1 VSQIHTDSLSEY
13 SCKLCA
19 KLCKD
24 DKALQKHLMIHDT
37 SDNNCIM
44 CGKRFHSR
52 ARLKR

>member
-1 VSQIHTDSLSEY
+1 MSQIHTDSLSEH
-13 SCKLCA
+13 SCKLCG

>member
-1 VSQIHTDSLSEY
+1 VSQIHTGTLSEY
-13 SCKLCA
+13 SCKLCG
-19 KLCKD
+19 KQCKD

-37 SDNNCIM
+37 TDNKCTI